1 MTWDYGQ
8 RYSVSGEFNPRL
20 IACENCGEYLEP
32 EEFIPNDEWC
42 LECNQY
48 MNGEIE

>member
-1 MTWDYGQ
+1 MSYDF
-8 RYSVSGEFNPRL
+8 SNPLTAFEELNAEL
-20 IACENCGEYLEP
+20 IECENCGEFLSPDNFE
-32 EEFIPNDEWC
+32 PNDERC